1 MSLNFKLLVNLP
13 TENESCIL
21 NVCQFQ
27 FFSSVMN
34 SSRPVTHWDQ
44 DDFFPLPCISIS
56 AERKREKL
64 WNMVTFLFI
73 ADHFPVALDNWLF
86 VQVSCL
92 SLPVLQAITRLF
104 WNLRLQNQVGN
115 LHTITT
121 CLQSPF
127 WKSLQQKQI
136 YPAPP
141 FPSKANIPYGRQIRQ
156 KFIYSCLAESPVPPL
171 KANIFPGVFGISR
184 EVPKL
189 RDRSKLFYIRLRL
202 RVRKV
207 ERSNSGQC

>member
-1 MSLNFKLLVNLP
+1 MKYGDLSIYCRSLP
-13 TENESCIL
+13 
-21 NVCQFQ
+21 
-27 FFSSVMN
+27 
-34 SSRPVTHWDQ
+34 SRFRQLAFCPGV
-44 DDFFPLPCISIS
+44 
-56 AERKREKL
+56 
-64 WNMVTFLFI
+64 LFI
-73 ADHFPVALDNWLF
+73 S
-86 VQVSCL
+86 SC
-92 SLPVLQAITRLF
+92 VT
-104 WNLRLQNQVGN
+104 GN
-115 LHTITT
+115 NPTILKSSSAKPGGKLTHHYYMPPEP
-121 CLQSPF
+121 LL
-127 WKSLQQKQI
+127 KSLQQKQI

-141 FPSKANIPYGRQIRQ
+141 FPSKANITYGRQIRQ